1 MSFWHRGAYF
11 RSQVILIVRV
21 HSQRVLLEFFLY
33 RSDIRTANL
42 LLDHLLWEAGMLF
55 RDALSRRLT
64 GVVLLSPRENK
75 RWDSWCHW
83 WAETGVCETPTP
95 DRWQLV
101 IRGFKILCLQP
112 FPVPGDLE
120 KRKNFVKQ
128 HEYNPVKFVLFRET
142 KADIS
147 KQTLIVHFLLNNT
160 DIFLEAVFHILL
172 RRRLKMCNLYIS
184 QQQLWQK
191 CLPLSYFFVC
201 LSQLNVSN
209 HRI

>member
-64 GVVLLSPRENK
+64 GVVLLSPWENK
-75 RWDSWCHW
+75 RWDSCVDPRCHW
-83 WAETGVCETPTP
+83 WADTGVCETPTP

-128 HEYNPVKFVLFRET
+128 HEYNPVKANLCCSEKQKQIYQSRHSLC
-142 KADIS
+142 IS
-147 KQTLIVHFLLNNT
+147 CWTTQ
-160 DIFLEAVFHILL
+160 IFF
-172 RRRLKMCNLYIS
+172 
-184 QQQLWQK
+184 
-191 CLPLSYFFVC
+191 
-201 LSQLNVSN
+201 
-209 HRI
+209 